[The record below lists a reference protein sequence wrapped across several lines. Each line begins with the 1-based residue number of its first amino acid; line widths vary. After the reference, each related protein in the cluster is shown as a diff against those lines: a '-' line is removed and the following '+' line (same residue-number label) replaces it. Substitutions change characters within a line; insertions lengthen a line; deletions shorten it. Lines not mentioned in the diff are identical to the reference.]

1 MTFKILDLAIH
12 ALTVLES
19 YHANS
24 KQFNDEVSEAITALK
39 KVKKYL

>member
-1 MTFKILDLAIH
+1 MNKKITDLAIH
-12 ALTVLES
+12 ALIVLQS

-24 KQFNDEVSEAITALK
+24 KQFNDDVSEAITALK